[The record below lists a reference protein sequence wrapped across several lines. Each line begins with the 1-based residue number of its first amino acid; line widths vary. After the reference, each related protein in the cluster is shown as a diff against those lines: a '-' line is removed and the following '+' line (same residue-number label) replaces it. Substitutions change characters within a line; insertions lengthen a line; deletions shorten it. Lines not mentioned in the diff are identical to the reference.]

1 MKSGAFTP
9 AGNAQT
15 AARRF
20 SYFNRLRSPHFPGF
34 FSAMN
39 FPHPSSRKLLL
50 AALAAGLVLTSWP
63 TGLHAQV
70 PLSPDEG
77 AAVVLNAGRRAYNE
91 KQFPVAAERFREF
104 LKVAPNHKDAPAG
117 RYGLGLALLEAGDV
131 KGALEAFTQAAGA
144 EFPERPLALYFTGA
158 AHRLAGTQTLAQIAA
173 KPNEEAALRAAAA
186 VSFGAAAKFFQQAAE
201 MFTARWK
208 KPEGE
213 PPPVLPI
220 EGEWLVRARCDQAEM
235 LLRTGKAKEA
245 GDLAWTVLNDPAWT
259 KSRNRPLAA
268 YHFGHANF
276 LQKEYVLAGREL
288 SQLAPFAQEFGVH
301 ARYLLARAHHL
312 SGELAEAGGQ
322 YKAVLAGYDE
332 RKKTAQ
338 PALQN
343 PVALVPEQKAALEA
357 LVQQPPPEHVARTEF
372 YSAVLA
378 FDEGKQTDAAAM
390 FAAFAQKYPKSAL
403 LAEAQFRI
411 GACNVQLKKWP
422 EANAALDPL
431 KEHPQLADQALTWL
445 ARAKIGAAD
454 PAKPAEFNPAAVA
467 ALDLL
472 RRAAAKVQPLAAT
485 DPDAKIRRA
494 GILMELAD
502 TAVLA
507 KLFPEAVT
515 NYDLVSN
522 EKLDRAEEAMQRQ
535 VTARHLAAQHPE
547 AEAAA
552 VRFEQTYPASTLLP
566 VVLFRAAESAYLRAV
581 KTADPNGQKA
591 ALAEAVARYKRIV
604 RKYPDFPHINMARH
618 GLATSLYRL
627 GNHAEAALTF
637 ATIPDPD
644 RSGDLADAPYLLADC
659 LMRGF
664 PAETD
669 DAIQAARFIQQA
681 EQAAKLLDVFTGANP
696 QSPQAADALLKLGYC
711 QQRVGLLLAAPADR
725 TKALTAARDA
735 YDKAMKLTDKE
746 PVRSVAVFELAKCQA
761 LLGDAATSA
770 ALFAQFQN
778 APLNATPNAPLA
790 LLRLSVLQRA
800 QGKTAEA
807 VNIMTACRAQH
818 EAKLAADP
826 ARAPWVPMIQ
836 YEHAL
841 ALKESGKLPEAR
853 AQFEALAKA
862 FVGKPEGLNAEW
874 RLSQCKREETAALIA
889 TARTAAANPGANPE
903 QFATAL
909 KALETQTD
917 ALRDSADG
925 FLVQAE
931 QLRPQAGGSDAH
943 LRMLYEAAWSFRL
956 ISEVETEPA
965 KLIAQRPPV
974 VAAPAPAGTPAK
986 APAAAPSPAPAARPP
1001 AEKRAIE
1008 VYQKIIAAASAASV
1022 ATQAR
1027 SELAEL
1033 FTARGDTDTAAE
1045 LLTESLQHTPAGG
1058 IPGRIRLGLAAANIA
1073 RKAPAQALANVQP
1086 LLAAPDSPDGIEAR
1100 TIVGEALIQQ
1110 QNWPKAIEQLLPF
1123 RDDGKL
1129 HNIAGVSDRAV
1140 LRLAFAY
1147 SQSAQWAPA
1156 RQTLE
1161 TLLQRYP
1168 QSPWIDEARYTI
1180 GWVWQNQ
1187 KNYDAAVA
1195 AFSEVTKR
1203 TTAEIAAKAQLQI
1216 GLCRLEQKRW
1226 EEAAAA
1232 LVAVTV
1238 TYAYPELV
1246 AAARCEA
1253 ARAHLELLKPAEAKK
1268 QWQQV
1273 LNESPKSPWADVAR
1287 KGLEGLK

>member
-1 MKSGAFTP
+1 MNSSHPTISFLS
-9 AGNAQT
+9 T
-15 AARRF
+15 AR
-20 SYFNRLRSPHFPGF
+20 
-34 FSAMN
+34 
-39 FPHPSSRKLLL
+39 L
-50 AALAAGLVLTSWP
+50 AAAILVAPIFTSLLP
-63 TGLHAQV
+63 AQQ
-70 PLSPDEG
+70 LSPDDA

-91 KQFPVAAERFREF
+91 KQFPAAAERFREF
-104 LKVAPNHKDAPAG
+104 LKVAPNHKDAAAG

-131 KGALEAFTQAAGA
+131 KGAVEALVQAAGA
-144 EFPERPLALYFTGA
+144 EFPERPLALYFAGA
-158 AHRLAGTQTLAQIAA
+158 AHRLAGTQAMAQIAA
-173 KPNEEAALRAAAA
+173 KPNEEAALRTAAAA
-186 VSFGAAAKFFQQAAE
+186 SFGEAAKSFQQAAE

-213 PPPVLPI
+213 PPAVLPV

-235 LLRTGKAKEA
+235 LLRTGRAKEA
-245 GDLAWTVLNDPAWT
+245 GDLAWTVLNDPAWA

-268 YHFGHANF
+268 YHFGHASF

-301 ARYLLARAHHL
+301 ARYLLARTHHL
-312 SGELAEAGGQ
+312 SGELAEAGVQ
-322 YKAVLAGYDE
+322 YKAVLAGYEE
-332 RKKTAQ
+332 RKKAAQ

-343 PVALVPEQKAALEA
+343 PAALVPEQKAALEA
-357 LVQQPPPEHVARTEF
+357 LLNQPPPEHVERTEF

-378 FDEGKQTDAAAM
+378 FDEGKQADAATM
-390 FAAFAQKYPKSAL
+390 FAAFAQKYPKSPL

-454 PAKPAEFNPAAVA
+454 PAKPAEFDPALTA

-472 RRAAAKVQPLAAT
+472 RRALQKVQPLAAT
-485 DPDAKIRRA
+485 DPDAKLRRA

-507 KLFPEAVT
+507 KQFPEAVT
-515 NYDLVSN
+515 NYDLVIN

-535 VTARHLAAQHPE
+535 VTVRHLAGQHAE

-552 VRFEQTYPASTLLP
+552 ARFEQTYPASTLLP
-566 VVLFRAAESAYLRAV
+566 MVLFRAAESAYLRAV
-581 KTADPNGQKA
+581 KTADLNQQKA
-591 ALAEAVARYKRIV
+591 VLGEAVTRYKRVV
-604 RKYPDFPHINMARH
+604 RKYPEFPHINTARH
-618 GLATSLYRL
+618 GLATALYRL
-627 GNHAEAALTF
+627 GNFTEAALTF

-644 RSGDLADAPYLLADC
+644 RSGDLADASYLHADS

-681 EQAAKLLDVFTGANP
+681 EQAAKLLEVFTGAQP

-711 QQRVGLLLAAPADR
+711 QQRIGTLLAAPADR
-725 TKALTAARDA
+725 TKAFTAARDT

-761 LLGDAATSA
+761 LLGDAVASA
-770 ALFAQFQN
+770 ASFAQFQN

-790 LLRLSVLQRA
+790 LLRLSVLLRA
-800 QGKTAEA
+800 QNKAAEA

-818 EAKLAADP
+818 EGRLAADL
-826 ARAPWVPMIQ
+826 ARVHWVPMIQ
-836 YEHAL
+836 YEHAV

-862 FVGKPEGLNAEW
+862 FHGKPEGLNAEW

-889 TARTAAANPGANPE
+889 TARTAAANPGVNPE
-903 QFATAL
+903 QFAAAL

-917 ALRDSADG
+917 TLRDFADG

-931 QLRPQAGGSDAH
+931 QLRPLAGGSDAH

-956 ISEVETEPA
+956 ISHVETETA

-974 VAAPAPAGTPAK
+974 VPAPAPAGTPAK
-986 APAAAPSPAPAARPP
+986 APVAAPAPAPVARPP
-1001 AEKRAIE
+1001 AEKRAVE
-1008 VYQKIIAAASAASV
+1008 VYQKLIAVAPASSV

-1027 SELAEL
+1027 SELAEIL
-1033 FTARGDTDTAAE
+1033 TARGDTDTATE
-1045 LLTESLQHTPAGG
+1045 LLTESLQHTPAGE
-1058 IPGRIRLGLAAANIA
+1058 IPGRIRLGLAATNIA

-1086 LLAAPDSPDGIEAR
+1086 LLATPDSPDGIEAR
-1100 TIVGEALIQQ
+1100 AVVGEVFIQQ

-1147 SQSAQWAPA
+1147 SQSGQWDPA
-1156 RQTLE
+1156 RQALE
-1161 TLLQRYP
+1161 ILLQRYP
-1168 QSPWIDEARYTI
+1168 QSPWINEARYAI
-1180 GWVWQNQ
+1180 GWVWQTQ
-1187 KNYDAAVA
+1187 KNYDNAVA
-1195 AFSEVTKR
+1195 SYTEVTKR

-1273 LNESPKSPWADVAR
+1273 LNDHPKSQWADVAR

>member
-1 MKSGAFTP
+1 
-9 AGNAQT
+9 
-15 AARRF
+15 
-20 SYFNRLRSPHFPGF
+20 
-34 FSAMN
+34 MN
-39 FPHPSSRKLLL
+39 FPHPSSRKLWL
-50 AALAAGLVLTSWP
+50 APLAAGLVLGSWP
-63 TGLHAQV
+63 HALHAQA
-70 PLSPDEG
+70 PLSPDEA
-77 AAVVLNAGRRAYNE
+77 AAVVLNAGRRAFNE
-91 KQFPVAAERFREF
+91 AQFPVAAERFREF
-104 LKVAPNHKDAPAG
+104 LKVAPNHKDAAAG
-117 RYGLGLALLEAGDV
+117 RYGLGLALLETGDV
-131 KGALEAFTQAAGA
+131 KGALETFTQAAGA
-144 EFPERPLALYFTGA
+144 EFPERPLALYFMGA

-186 VSFGAAAKFFQQAAE
+186 VSFGEAAKFFQQAAD

-259 KSRNRPLAA
+259 KSRNRPLVA

-301 ARYLLARAHHL
+301 ARYLLARTHHL
-312 SGELAEAGGQ
+312 SGELAEAGAQ
-322 YKAVLAGYDE
+322 YKAVLAGYE
-332 RKKTAQ
+332 EQKKAAQ
-338 PALQN
+338 TTLQN
-343 PVALVPEQKAALEA
+343 PAALKPEQKAALEA
-357 LVQQPPPEHVARTEF
+357 LVNQPPPEHVSRTEF
-372 YSAVLA
+372 YSAVLT
-378 FDEGKQTDAAAM
+378 FDEGRQTDAAAM

-454 PAKPAEFNPAAVA
+454 PAKPAEFDPAAVA

-485 DPDAKIRRA
+485 DPDAKLRRA

-507 KLFPEAVT
+507 KQFPEAVT
-515 NYDLVSN
+515 NYDLIIN

-535 VTARHLAAQHPE
+535 VTARHLAAQYPE

-566 VVLFRAAESAYLRAV
+566 VVLFRAAESAYIRAV

-591 ALAEAVARYKRIV
+591 VLAEASTRYKRVV
-604 RKYPDFPHINMARH
+604 RKYPEFPHINMARN

-627 GNHAEAALTF
+627 GNYAEAALTF
-637 ATIPDPD
+637 TTIADAD
-644 RSGDLADAPYLLADC
+644 RTGDLANVPYLLADC

-681 EQAAKLLDVFTGANP
+681 EQAAKLLENFAAAQP

-711 QQRVGLLLAAPADR
+711 QQRVGMLMAAPAER
-725 TKALTAARDA
+725 TKILTAARDT
-735 YDKAMKLTDKE
+735 YTKAMNLTDKE
-746 PVRSVAVFELAKCQA
+746 PTRSVAVFELAKSQA
-761 LLGDAATSA
+761 LLGDANA
-770 ALFAQFQN
+770 AAGLFAQFQN

-790 LLRLSVLQRA
+790 LLRLSVLLRA
-800 QGKTAEA
+800 QNKAAEA
-807 VNIMTACRAQH
+807 VNIMAACRAQH
-818 EAKLAADP
+818 EGKLAAEP

-836 YEHAL
+836 YEHAV

-853 AQFEALAKA
+853 AQFDALAKA
-862 FVGKPEGLNAEW
+862 FPGKPEGLNAEW
-874 RLSQCKREETAALIA
+874 RLSQCKREEATALLA
-889 TARTAAANPGANPE
+889 TARTAAAKPDANPE
-903 QFATAL
+903 QYVAAL
-909 KALETQTD
+909 KVVETQTD

-925 FLVQAE
+925 YLVQAE
-931 QLRPQAGGSDAH
+931 QLRPMANGSDAH
-943 LRMLYEAAWSFRL
+943 LRMLYEAAWCFRL
-956 ISEVETEPA
+956 ISDVEIETA

-974 VAAPAPAGTPAK
+974 VVAPAPAGTPAK
-986 APAAAPSPAPAARPP
+986 APAAAPAPAPAARPP

-1008 VYQKIIAAASAASV
+1008 VYQKLIAAAPASSV

-1027 SELAEL
+1027 SELAEI
-1033 FTARGDTDTAAE
+1033 FSARGETDSSTE
-1045 LLTESLQHTPAGG
+1045 LLTDSLEKAPAGD
-1058 IPGRIRLGLAAANIA
+1058 ISPRLRLGLAAANLA
-1073 RKAPAQALANVQP
+1073 RKNPVQALANLQP
-1086 LLAAPDSPDGIEAR
+1086 LLATPDSPDGMEAR
-1100 TIVGEALIQQ
+1100 AIVGEALIQQ

-1147 SQSAQWAPA
+1147 TQSSQWDPA

-1161 TLLQRYP
+1161 VLVQRYP
-1168 QSPWIDEARYTI
+1168 QSPWIDEARYAI
-1180 GWVWQNQ
+1180 GWVWQSQ
-1187 KNYDAAVA
+1187 KNYDNAVA
-1195 AFSEVTKR
+1195 SFTEVTKR
-1203 TTAEIAAKAQLQI
+1203 TTTELAAKAQLQI

-1232 LVAVTV
+1232 LLAVPY
-1238 TYAYPELV
+1238 TYSYPELA
-1246 AAARCEA
+1246 AAARCEG
-1253 ARAHLELLKPAEAKK
+1253 ARAYLELFKPAEAKK
-1268 QWQQV
+1268 QWEQV
-1273 LNESPKSPWADVAR
+1273 LNDYPKSPWADVAR